1 MNTLKKL
8 QEHLHFPPVETTPGY
23 FYKEP
28 APHITCADGTTMS
41 VQASE
46 FHYSTPCENVGP
58 YTAVEVYFC
67 GIVEAWSEYGDGD
80 GDEPYTYLPI
90 ELVADEIDRRGGFK

>member
-1 MNTLKKL
+1 MNTLQKL
-8 QEHLHFPPVETTPGY
+8 QEHLNFPPVEIMPGY
-23 FYKEP
+23 SHKEP

-46 FHYSTPCENVGP
+46 FHYSTPRENVGP

-80 GDEPYTYLPI
+80 QPYAYLPI